1 MRGARRNNGNA
12 WPTIEPLRII
22 QDQILGLARSAAA
35 LVPNLIAALLALALT
50 FAIAAGI
57 TRLVARLLRRT
68 RTRPSLQSAMVTLI
82 RIAVWVFG
90 LLVAATILF
99 PNLTPT
105 KLLAGLGLGSIAIGL
120 AFKDI
125 FENFLAGILILIRQ
139 PMRIGDDIE
148 CEDISGRVE
157 EISIRDT
164 YVRKRSGELILVPNS
179 YLYKN
184 PTRILTDHPKR
195 RIDLTVGVA
204 YGEDVDAAR
213 DVIRNAVEG
222 LATVDADQRI
232 DVFAKEFNS
241 SSIDFMVRWWAGST
255 PIDEHRSRDQAV
267 TAIKAALDT
276 AGIEIPFPYRTLNFK
291 EPLSLRNLP
300 DGDMSGPA
308 G

>member
-1 MRGARRNNGNA
+1 MISRARP
-12 WPTIEPLRII
+12 W
-22 QDQILGLARSAAA
+22 RSSRT
-35 LVPNLIAALLALALT
+35 LIAAIIALALT
-50 FAIAAGI
+50 FAIAAGV
-57 TRLVARLLRRT
+57 TRLAGRLFRRT
-68 RTRPSLQSAMVTLI
+68 RMRPSLQSAMVTLI
-82 RIAVWVFG
+82 GIGVWVFG

-105 KLLAGLGLGSIAIGL
+105 KLLAGLGLGSIAVGL

-148 CEDISGRVE
+148 CEDVSGRVE

-184 PTRILTDHPKR
+184 PTRILTDRPER

-213 DVIRNAVEG
+213 DVIRAAVEG
-222 LATVDADQRI
+222 LETVNSDERI

-241 SSIDFMVRWWAGST
+241 SSVDFMVRWWTGST
-255 PIDEHRSRDQAV
+255 PIDEHRSRDEAV
-267 TAIKAALDT
+267 AAIKAALDA
-276 AGIEIPFPYRTLNFK
+276 AGIEIPFPYRTLTFK
-291 EPLSLRNLP
+291 QPLALERP
-300 DGDMSGPA
+300 DA
-308 G
+308 AETR